1 MEDGNLAV
9 LVDAKTEYTKQLVN
23 ILKQNIYFMIQNLF
37 VDSQTQ
43 CTDDETPTKV
53 LFVFQQKLSEIPKWN
68 NEVIKTE
75 CETII
80 TNSKCDWIDELITA
94 VFVSHTRIL
103 TSINFSKS
111 KGKIDLKIPK
121 TQNFIHRCFIDVARY
136 FWKNSYLFDDRVN
149 KYEFQK
155 NRREAE
161 NMIEMS
167 INETIRT
174 ELPVKTILKKY
185 LGNDFNDTDEDE
197 EAEDFTDEPISS
209 KKKKNL
215 KKMVMK
221 ELENCSNE
229 KLNKMKLI
237 LDGDITSIADKAESV
252 AEPVAE
258 PVADKIE
265 SVAESVAEPVA
276 DKIESVAEPVAKSVA
291 EPVAE
296 PVAKPVAEPV
306 ADKIESVAEHVAEPV
321 AEHVA
326 EHVAEPVIEPVAE
339 PVTEPVAEHVA
350 EPVVEPKVEPSTTT
364 AVEEPISIEILQ
376 NDNPVEDIKLDKNKI
391 IVKKMDDPFE
401 LNIQEINLD
410 KFEDLSAI
418 TPDYELTSDAVTTP
432 TPSGDAEQIKK
443 DILKKYTKN
452 RNYQFFD

>member
-23 ILKQNIYFMIQNLF
+23 ILKQNIYFMVQKLF
-37 VDSQTQ
+37 QESQTQ
-43 CTDDETPTKV
+43 SAEEETPTKV
-53 LFVFQQKLSEIPKWN
+53 LFLFQRKLSEIPKWN
-68 NEVIKTE
+68 NEIIKTE
-75 CETII
+75 CEKII

-121 TQNFIHRCFIDVARY
+121 TQNFIHRCFIDIARY

-161 NMIEMS
+161 SMIEMS

-174 ELPVKTILKKY
+174 ELPVKNILKKY
-185 LGNDFNDTDEDE
+185 LGTDFNDTEEDE
-197 EAEDFTDEPISS
+197 EDFTDEPMSG
-209 KKKKNL
+209 KQKRNL

-229 KLNKMKLI
+229 KLNQMKLI
-237 LDGDITSIADKAESV
+237 LSEPVA

-258 PVADKIE
+258 LVSTAVA
-265 SVAESVAEPVA
+265 
-276 DKIESVAEPVAKSVA
+276 A

-296 PVAKPVAEPV
+296 LGSTAVA
-306 ADKIESVAEHVAEPV
+306 
-321 AEHVA
+321 
-326 EHVAEPVIEPVAE
+326 
-339 PVTEPVAEHVA
+339 A
-350 EPVVEPKVEPSTTT
+350 EPVVELVSTTVAAEPMFDPALKFDT
-364 AVEEPISIEILQ
+364 FPISIEMSDEIL
-376 NDNPVEDIKLDKNKI
+376 NDETAVSEKNKI
-391 IVKKMDDPFE
+391 VVKKINDPFE

-410 KFEDLSAI
+410 NDLSSI
-418 TPDYELTSDAVTTP
+418 VTNKTFLEHKPEPEPEPVIQNDA
-432 TPSGDAEQIKK
+432 QIKK
-443 DILKKYTKN
+443 DILSKYSKN
-452 RNYQFFD
+452 KNYQFFN

>member
-23 ILKQNIYFMIQNLF
+23 ILKQNIYFMVQKLF
-37 VDSQTQ
+37 QESQTQ
-43 CTDDETPTKV
+43 SAEEETPTKV
-53 LFVFQQKLSEIPKWN
+53 LFLFQRKLSEIPKWN
-68 NEVIKTE
+68 NEIIKTE
-75 CETII
+75 CEKII

-121 TQNFIHRCFIDVARY
+121 TQNFIHRCFIDIARY

-161 NMIEMS
+161 SMIEMS

-174 ELPVKTILKKY
+174 ELPVKNILKKY
-185 LGNDFNDTDEDE
+185 LGTDFNDTEEDE
-197 EAEDFTDEPISS
+197 EDFTDEPMSG
-209 KKKKNL
+209 KQKRNL

-229 KLNKMKLI
+229 KLNQMKLI
-237 LDGDITSIADKAESV
+237 LSEPVA

-258 PVADKIE
+258 LVSTAVA
-265 SVAESVAEPVA
+265 
-276 DKIESVAEPVAKSVA
+276 A

-296 PVAKPVAEPV
+296 LVSTTVA
-306 ADKIESVAEHVAEPV
+306 AEPV
-321 AEHVA
+321 AELVSTAVA
-326 EHVAEPVIEPVAE
+326 AEPVAE
-339 PVTEPVAEHVA
+339 LGSTAVAA
-350 EPVVEPKVEPSTTT
+350 EPVVELVSTTVAAEPMFDPALKFDT
-364 AVEEPISIEILQ
+364 FPISIEMSDEIL
-376 NDNPVEDIKLDKNKI
+376 NDETAVSEKNKI
-391 IVKKMDDPFE
+391 VVKKINDPFE

-410 KFEDLSAI
+410 NDLSSI
-418 TPDYELTSDAVTTP
+418 VTNKTFLEHKPEPEPEPVIQNDA
-432 TPSGDAEQIKK
+432 QIKK
-443 DILKKYTKN
+443 DILSKYSKN
-452 RNYQFFD
+452 KNYQFFN

>member
-23 ILKQNIYFMIQNLF
+23 ILKQNIYFMVQKLF
-37 VDSQTQ
+37 QESQTQ
-43 CTDDETPTKV
+43 SAEEETPTKV
-53 LFVFQQKLSEIPKWN
+53 LFLFQRKLSEIPKWN
-68 NEVIKTE
+68 NDIIKTE
-75 CETII
+75 CEKII

-121 TQNFIHRCFIDVARY
+121 TQNFIHRCFIDIARY

-161 NMIEMS
+161 SMIEMS

-174 ELPVKTILKKY
+174 ELPVKNILKKY
-185 LGNDFNDTDEDE
+185 LGTDFNDTEEDE
-197 EAEDFTDEPISS
+197 EDFTDEPMSG
-209 KKKKNL
+209 KQKRNL

-229 KLNKMKLI
+229 KLNQMKLI
-237 LDGDITSIADKAESV
+237 LSEPVA

-258 PVADKIE
+258 LVSTAVA
-265 SVAESVAEPVA
+265 
-276 DKIESVAEPVAKSVA
+276 A

-296 PVAKPVAEPV
+296 LVSTAVA
-306 ADKIESVAEHVAEPV
+306 AEPV
-321 AEHVA
+321 AELVSTAVA
-326 EHVAEPVIEPVAE
+326 AEPMFDPALKFD
-339 PVTEPVAEHVA
+339 TF
-350 EPVVEPKVEPSTTT
+350 
-364 AVEEPISIEILQ
+364 PISIEMSDEIL
-376 NDNPVEDIKLDKNKI
+376 NDETAVSEKNKI
-391 IVKKMDDPFE
+391 VVKKMNDPFE

-410 KFEDLSAI
+410 NDLSSI
-418 TPDYELTSDAVTTP
+418 VTNKTFLEHKPEPEPEPVIQNDA
-432 TPSGDAEQIKK
+432 QIKK
-443 DILKKYTKN
+443 DILSKYSKN
-452 RNYQFFD
+452 KNYQFFN